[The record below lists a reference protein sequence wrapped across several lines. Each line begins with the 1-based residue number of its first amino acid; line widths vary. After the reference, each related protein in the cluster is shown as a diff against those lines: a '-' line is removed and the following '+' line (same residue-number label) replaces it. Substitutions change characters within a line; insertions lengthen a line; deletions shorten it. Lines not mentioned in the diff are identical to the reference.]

1 MFLFP
6 TEQWLAEYGR
16 RLTGSEALDTVAAG
30 WGTEFNG
37 DLLVV
42 IEDLPL
48 EETTVGDL
56 PPEVLERIPSVLT
69 NYVPPLSDLTLAQA
83 PEVASPRVRW
93 LLPERTQDLL
103 RQLEESVVDGTIYA
117 FIELEDGVC
126 TGVET
131 LGGPTE
137 RAAGVVIRGSYETW
151 HGVITSE
158 RFVSAV
164 LHGGLELDGNRRRLV
179 QYLSAVGLLGEI
191 AADVPTTPLF
201 LTDGRT
207 PPGPEGT
214 REGLI
219 HWVATR
225 SLDAHRRIA
234 ERVRDS
240 PESAR
245 TESG

>member
-1 MFLFP
+1 MVLFP

-30 WGTEFNG
+30 WGTDFNG

-56 PPEVLERIPSVLT
+56 PPEVLEGIPRVLT
-69 NYVPPLSDLTLAQA
+69 NYVPPLSDLTLAEA

-103 RQLEESVVDGTIYA
+103 RQLEESVVDDTIYA

-137 RAAGVVIRGSYETW
+137 RAAGVVLRGSYETW
-151 HGVITSE
+151 HGVLTSE

-164 LHGGLELDGNRRRLV
+164 LHGGLELEGSRRRLV
-179 QYLSAVGLLGEI
+179 QYLSTVELLGAL
-191 AADVPTTPLF
+191 AADIPMTPLF
-201 LTDGRT
+201 VADGQT
-207 PPGPEGT
+207 PPDPEGT
-214 REGLI
+214 REGFI

-225 SLDAHRRIA
+225 SLNAHRRVA
-234 ERVRDS
+234 ERIRDS
-240 PESAR
+240 PESPR
-245 TESG
+245 TGSG